1 MEEIGI
7 REEPPTYCNSQTNF
21 AEFVSEHWSVSVF
34 VLLQASSSLTS
45 VITYDYLTIKLAHE
59 VSCIEQSLV
68 LKCEPFPVLSYK
80 ISYEL
85 NHFKEVTC
93 LNRQCSLDA
102 KGNLLIHV

>member
-45 VITYDYLTIKLAHE
+45 VITYDYLTIKLAHD
-59 VSCIEQSLV
+59 QSLV

-93 LNRQCSLDA
+93 LNRPCSLDA